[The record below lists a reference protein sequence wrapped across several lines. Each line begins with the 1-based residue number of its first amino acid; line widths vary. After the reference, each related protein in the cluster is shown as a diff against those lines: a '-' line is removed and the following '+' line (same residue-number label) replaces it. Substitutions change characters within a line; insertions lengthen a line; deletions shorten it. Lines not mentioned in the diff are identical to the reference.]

1 VIRGDYQ
8 HERGNAHVKTIKILW
23 VAVLLLATGAGVHA
37 ELITGGNTEVDLTS
51 YTALTNAGLTVL
63 PLGTATASS
72 GQTQPT
78 VTFPVTGGSSD
89 AQTGSIVN
97 HEGSGLAVTDNSS
110 FLFLTNFVIDTQRA
124 VMSGDSQALDVFG
137 RDYSST
143 QNADLFTLKP
153 VTGGNQSYRVLFT
166 DAAANAFNAF
176 ATDSAQTNW
185 SGAELGIARLSFTT
199 ETNGGGGNGGNGG
212 NGGPTPVPE
221 PGTLILLSLGL
232 AGLVGA
238 ASRRS

>member
-1 VIRGDYQ
+1 M
-8 HERGNAHVKTIKILW
+8 KTIKILC
-23 VAVLLLATGAGVHA
+23 VAVLLLATGVGAHA
-37 ELITGGNTEVDLTS
+37 ELITGGNTAVDLTS

-78 VTFPVTGGSSD
+78 YTFPVTGGST

-97 HEGSGLAVTDNSS
+97 HEGSGLGVTNNSN

-124 VMSGDSQALDVFG
+124 VMSGDSQSLDVFG
-137 RDYSST
+137 RNYSSA
-143 QNADLFTLKP
+143 QNTDLFTLEP
-153 VTGGNQSYRVLFT
+153 IAGGNQSYRVLFN

-176 ATDSAQTNW
+176 ATGDAGATNW
-185 SGAELGIARLSFTT
+185 SGTELGIARLSFTT
-199 ETNGGGGNGGNGG
+199 GTNGGGDNGGNGGNG
-212 NGGPTPVPE
+212 GGPTPVPE
-221 PGTLILLSLGL
+221 PGTIVLLSLGL

-238 ASRRS
+238 AYRRS